1 MRAADFYD
9 ETYFDGPGKS
19 NYQRYTLDSSP
30 FALQANSIVRLLR
43 FYGIRGPVLDVGCA
57 KGYLVYMLRQRG
69 IEAFGVDWSEY
80 AIANASPDV
89 QPYVQTASATQLPFL
104 DGYFAVTA
112 SFDVLEHMDEES
124 SRLALQECA
133 RVSAWQFHQVNTG
146 RLSEWA
152 YERDES
158 HCQRCTLEEWQ
169 ALAGR
174 LGLEQTL
181 ISEPD
186 LRLPFLD
193 AVVP

>member
-1 MRAADFYD
+1 MQEADFYD
-9 ETYFDGPGKS
+9 ETYFDRPGKS
-19 NYQRYTLDSSP
+19 NYERYTLDSSP
-30 FALQANSIVRLLR
+30 FALQADSLVRLLK

-69 IEAFGVDWSEY
+69 IEAFGVDWSDY
-80 AIANASPDV
+80 AIANACPDV
-89 QPYVQTASATQLPFL
+89 QPYLQTASATQLPFL
-104 DGYFAVTA
+104 DGNFAIAA
-112 SFDVLEHMDEES
+112 SFDVLEHLDE
-124 SRLALQECA
+124 RNAKLTLQECA

-169 ALAGR
+169 SVAGS
-174 LGLEQTL
+174 LGLEHTL
-181 ISEPD
+181 ISEPN

-193 AVVP
+193 TVVP